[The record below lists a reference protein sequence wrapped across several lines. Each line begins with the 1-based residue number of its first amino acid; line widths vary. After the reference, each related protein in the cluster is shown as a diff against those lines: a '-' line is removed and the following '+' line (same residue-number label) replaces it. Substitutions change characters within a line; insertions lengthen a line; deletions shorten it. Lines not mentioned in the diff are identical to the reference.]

1 MRVQH
6 GAEPYPIRDAAQTF
20 VDVGDARLSV
30 YEAGERGAPA
40 VVFSHG
46 FPELAYSWRH
56 QLPALAS
63 AGFHA
68 IAPDQ
73 RGYGGSDRPRTVEA
87 YDIVHL
93 TGDLVA
99 VLDAWDIDRAVF
111 VGHDWGGMIVW
122 QMPFRHRDRV
132 AGVVGVNTPHFP
144 RLPMPPIEMFRNA
157 VGENFY
163 IVWFQTPDVPD
174 RALAENGD
182 VVLERMLR
190 RGRDP
195 EAFRERAVDP
205 DVTMVEA
212 IVDAPSELLGPP
224 LLAPT
229 ELAVYRDTFR
239 VTGFTGGINWYR
251 NFDRNWELGADQPSA
266 RIDGIPCLMV
276 AADWDPVLPPAMTA
290 GMPDLI
296 DDLEIH
302 EIAECGHWTQQ
313 ERPDEFN
320 RILLDWLRR
329 KIANS

>member
-1 MRVQH
+1 V
-6 GAEPYPIRDAAQTF
+6 EPYAITGATQSF

-56 QLPALAS
+56 QLPALAD

-73 RGYGGSDRPRTVEA
+73 RGYGGSDQPDEVEA

-93 TGDLVA
+93 TGDLISI
-99 VLDAWDIDRAVF
+99 LDAFDIERAVF

-122 QMPFRHRDRV
+122 QMPFRHVERV
-132 AGVVGVNTPHFP
+132 AGIVGVNTPHFP
-144 RLPMPPIEMFRNA
+144 RLPMRPIEMLRSA
-157 VGENFY
+157 VGDNFY
-163 IVWFQTPDVPD
+163 IVWFQTPDEPD
-174 RALAENGD
+174 RELAANGH
-182 VVLERMLR
+182 VVLDHMLR

-195 EAFRERAVDP
+195 EALRERAMNP

-212 IVDAPSELLGPP
+212 VVNAPPELLGPP
-224 LLAPT
+224 MLSP
-229 ELAVYRDTFR
+229 EDLAVYVDTFHR
-239 VTGFTGGINWYR
+239 TGFTGGINWYR
-251 NFDRNWELGADQPSA
+251 NFDRNWELGADQESA

-276 AADWDPVLPPAMTA
+276 TAEWDPVLPPAMAA
-290 GMPDLI
+290 GMPELI

-313 ERPDEFN
+313 EHPDRFN
-320 RILLDWLRR
+320 RILIDWLQR
-329 KIANS
+329 KSATP